1 MLEPIVSKGFEASCK
16 FFKGDSFFMLFENG
30 YFLRIIKDNIF
41 NVLQCFTHP
50 YIQTYQKIFQLSEY
64 LNRRIKSDE
73 EISKGL

>member
-50 YIQTYQKIFQLSEY
+50 YCETCSEDIPFSEY